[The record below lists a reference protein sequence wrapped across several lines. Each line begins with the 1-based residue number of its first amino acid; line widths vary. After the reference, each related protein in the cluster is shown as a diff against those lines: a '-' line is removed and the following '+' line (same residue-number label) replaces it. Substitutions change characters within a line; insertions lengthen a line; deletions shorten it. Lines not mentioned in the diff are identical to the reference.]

1 MYHLEQQAEDLDSV
15 VVSVGGGG
23 KIENISVL
31 LIFYHGKKN
40 RGRKERTFN

>member
-1 MYHLEQQAEDLDSV
+1 LEKRKKGKRNERE
-15 VVSVGGGG
+15 GG